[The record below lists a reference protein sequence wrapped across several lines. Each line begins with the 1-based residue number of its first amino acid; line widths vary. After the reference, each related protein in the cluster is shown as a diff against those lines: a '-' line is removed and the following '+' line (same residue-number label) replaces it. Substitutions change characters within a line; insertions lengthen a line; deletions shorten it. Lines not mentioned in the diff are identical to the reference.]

1 MNSLILNG
9 NVLGNPKITQTK
21 DGATKTILTVETD
34 GKDLP
39 LRFTV
44 LAFGGVA
51 EKASRLVDRDEILL
65 SGRMVASAPT
75 KTMAIVA
82 NSLEFLFDEAQNETT
97 AGGK

>member
-9 NVLGNPKITQTK
+9 VMVGDPKATTTK
-21 DGATKTILTVETD
+21 EGAAKCVFVVETD

-44 LAFGGVA
+44 IAFGGPA
-51 EKASRLVDRDEILL
+51 EAASKLLDGDEILIA
-65 SGRMVASAPT
+65 GRMVASAFN

-82 NSLEFLFDEAQNETT
+82 NAVELLFDESEGT
-97 AGGK
+97 AGK

>member
-9 NVLGNPKITQTK
+9 VVVGDPKATTTK
-21 DGATKTILTVETD
+21 EGAAKCVFVVETD

-44 LAFGGVA
+44 IAFGNPA
-51 EKASRLVDRDEILL
+51 EMASKFLDGDEVLIA
-65 SGRMVASAPT
+65 GRMVASAFN

-82 NSLEFLFDEAQNETT
+82 NAVELLYESEGT
-97 AGGK
+97 AGK